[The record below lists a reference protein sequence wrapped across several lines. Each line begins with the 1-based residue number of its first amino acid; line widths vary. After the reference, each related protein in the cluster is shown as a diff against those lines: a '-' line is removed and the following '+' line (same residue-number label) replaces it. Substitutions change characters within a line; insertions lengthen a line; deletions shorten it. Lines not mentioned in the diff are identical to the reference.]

1 MAIEEYLKFIG
12 FISNSVDG
20 HPIALVV
27 MVVGGWVLVDVV
39 VVVLVIPTHFSSPP
53 HEIH

>member
-20 HPIALVV
+20 HPIAPVV
-27 MVVGGWVLVDVV
+27 VVVGGWVLVDVV
-39 VVVLVIPTHFSSPP
+39 LVIPTHFSSLP

>member
-27 MVVGGWVLVDVV
+27 MGVGGWVLVDVV
-39 VVVLVIPTHFSSPP
+39 LVLVIPAHFSSLP